1 MRILVTGLK
10 GQLGQELLRTL
21 KSHDVTGLDL
31 PETDITERQAT
42 FSAVREA
49 RPDLVIHCA
58 AYTDVEGC
66 ARDPRR
72 AYRVNG
78 FGTQNIALACLH
90 NGAEMVH
97 ISTNEVFDGG
107 RAGGYFEWMPINPQN
122 PYARSKAAAEFYV
135 RHILPRAYIVRTS
148 WAYAS
153 GGRNFVHAILR
164 IARQKGEVRVVTD
177 EIGNPTYMRD
187 VAWAIARLIDSGQYG
202 TYHFVNEG
210 SCSRWTFANEILRL
224 AGLEH
229 VRNIPILS
237 REFKRAS
244 TPPPFGALHNAAGAA
259 LGIRLRPWREAL
271 ADFMEE
277 LDDEGMET

>member
-21 KSHDVTGLDL
+21 KSHNVTGIDL
-31 PETDITERQAT
+31 PEIDITERETT
-42 FSAVREA
+42 FSAVQEA
-49 RPDLVIHCA
+49 RAELVIHCA

-66 ARDPRR
+66 ARDPQR

-78 FGTQNIALACLH
+78 LGTQNVALACLH
-90 NGAEMVH
+90 CGAELVH
-97 ISTNEVFDGG
+97 ISTNEVFDGD
-107 RAGGYFEWMPINPQN
+107 RAGGYFEWMAMNPQN
-122 PYARSKAAAEFYV
+122 PYARSKAAAEFHV
-135 RHILPRAYIVRTS
+135 RHLLQRAYIVRTA
-148 WAYAS
+148 WAYAP

-164 IARQKGEVRVVTD
+164 LAREKDEVRVVTD

-187 VAWAIARLIDSGQYG
+187 VAGAIANLIDSGQYG

-210 SCSRWTFANEILRL
+210 SCSRWAFANEILRL

-237 REFKRAS
+237 SEYKRAS
-244 TPPPFGALHNAAGAA
+244 TPPPFGALHNVAGAA
-259 LGIRLRPWREAL
+259 LGIRLRPWQEAL
-271 ADFMEE
+271 ADFMAESV
-277 LDDEGMET
+277 T